1 MSNSDPIHPWQSSSK
16 RLREAFTSN
25 LGARKK
31 FAAKSRTWD
40 ENQVSSPIEYAAD
53 APASVERFFC
63 FASRPSQNA

>member
-1 MSNSDPIHPWQSSSK
+1 M
-16 RLREAFTSN
+16 REAFASN

-53 APASVERFFC
+53 APPVSNASS
-63 FASRPSQNA
+63 ASRQGRHKTPEAWLDCLQASKL